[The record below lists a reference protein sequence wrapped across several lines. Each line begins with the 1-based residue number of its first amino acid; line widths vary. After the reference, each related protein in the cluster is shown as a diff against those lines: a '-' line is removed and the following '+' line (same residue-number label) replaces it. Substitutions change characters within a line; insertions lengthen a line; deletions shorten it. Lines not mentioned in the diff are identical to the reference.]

1 MSMNVD
7 KEDGLLEKP
16 KCTSKKINI
25 LKKGGGDK

>member
-16 KCTSKKINI
+16 KSTSKKNI
-25 LKKGGGDK
+25 LKKEGDK